1 MKTIYTEKAP
11 KPVGPYSQ
19 AVKSNGFLFVSGQL
33 GVDVHGTTKDTIE
46 GQTEQCI
53 LNIRHILEQ
62 EGLSLEKVVKATVY
76 LADMNDF
83 QKMNSVY
90 EKYFTGKPARAAV
103 GVALLKNFKVEIE
116 VVASFE

>member
-1 MKTIYTEKAP
+1 MKPVYTEKAP

-33 GVDVHGTTKDTIE
+33 GVDVKGITTDTIE

-53 LNIRHILEQ
+53 LNIRNILEQ

-103 GVALLKNFKVEIE
+103 GVSLLKNFKVEIE
-116 VVASFE
+116 VVATYQ

>member
-1 MKTIYTEKAP
+1 M
-11 KPVGPYSQ
+11 GPYSQ
-19 AVKSNGFLFVSGQL
+19 AIKSNGFLFVSGQL
-33 GVDVHGTTKDTIE
+33 GVDAQGAIKDTVE
-46 GQTEQCI
+46 HQTEQCI
-53 LNIRHILEQ
+53 LNIQHILKQ

-76 LADMNDF
+76 LADMNDC

-116 VVASFE
+116 VMAAFE